1 MERQLSIDTLRKI
14 ATASAALVKGNSV
27 QPIYD
32 HVLIEDQRVVL
43 GNATTQLEWFLDEEA
58 DRKSVV

>member
-32 HVLIEDQRVVL
+32 HVLIEDR
-43 GNATTQLEWFLDEEA
+43 